1 MCSRRGRD
9 FKGFGGDQAQDAAKG
24 RAGTLGWLNVGH
36 SQPSYKKHIPDP
48 ISLLSIFALDMLGT
62 LAGLACER
70 FNSTLL
76 L

>member
-1 MCSRRGRD
+1 M
-9 FKGFGGDQAQDAAKG
+9 AKG
-24 RAGTLGWLNVGH
+24 RAGACWAGQNVGH
-36 SQPSYKKHIPDP
+36 SQLSYKEHVPDA
-48 ISLLSIFALDMLGT
+48 IFLLSIFALDMLAT